1 MARRLVCSVIHLVM
15 ILTVVVQ
22 SDITALSSLRKCRA
36 SVYLIY
42 VDESGDCGLVNS
54 PSRYFVLSGLVIHEL
69 RWRIYLTQLVDFRR
83 RMRTQHTLKLRE
95 EIHVSH
101 FIGRAPGKLSR
112 IAKHQRLA
120 IYRKLLD
127 ELATMPDL
135 SIVNVVVDKQGKAAD
150 YDVFTKAWEALV
162 QRFENTIQHHNFPG
176 PANPDERGM
185 VLPDRTDD
193 LKLTKLL
200 RRMRY
205 YNPVPGMQSMGFG
218 GYRNLQL
225 AYIIGD
231 PKFRQSHMSY
241 FIQAADACAFALY
254 QYFQPNSFVRK
265 KHAGKYLLRLDP
277 VLCKIA
283 SRSDPLGIVRL

>member
-1 MARRLVCSVIHLVM
+1 M
-15 ILTVVVQ
+15 
-22 SDITALSSLRKCRA
+22 
-36 SVYLIY
+36 Y
-42 VDESGDCGLVNS
+42 VDESGDCGLTKS
-54 PSRYFVLSGLVIHEL
+54 PSRYFALSGLVLHEL
-69 RWRIYLTQLVDFRR
+69 RWRDYLAQLVEFRR

-101 FIGRAPGKLSR
+101 FIGRAPGQLRR
-112 IAKHQRLA
+112 IAKFGRLA

-127 ELATMPDL
+127 ELATMGDL
-135 SIVNVVVDKQGKAAD
+135 RVVNVIVDKQGKPAN
-150 YDVFTKAWEALV
+150 YDVFEKAWEALV
-162 QRFENTIQHHNFPG
+162 QRFENTIQHRNFPG
-176 PANPDERGM
+176 PHNGDERGM
-185 VLPDRTDD
+185 IFPDRTDD

-205 YNPVPGMQSMGFG
+205 YNPVPGMQVMGYG

-265 KHAGKYLLRLDP
+265 KHAAKYLLRLNP
-277 VLCKIA
+277 VLCKVA
-283 SRSDPLGIVRL
+283 STTNQLGIVRL